1 MAEFCKECAKEL
13 GFGDDHDKPPLFCE
27 HCGKFFDKKPTILK
41 KLIKQL
47 RGFILFAFKLL
58 KT

>member
-1 MAEFCKECAKEL
+1 MAEFCKECAKKL
-13 GFGDDHDKPPLFCE
+13 GFWGYDEPPLFCE